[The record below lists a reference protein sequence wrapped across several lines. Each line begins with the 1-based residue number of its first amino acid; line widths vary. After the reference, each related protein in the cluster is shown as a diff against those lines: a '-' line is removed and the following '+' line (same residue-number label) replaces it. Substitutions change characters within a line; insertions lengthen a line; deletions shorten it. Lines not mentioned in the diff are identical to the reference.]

1 MEDAKEDMMEGK
13 ARVTQLQKE
22 QEVLIRGLN
31 SLEKKSRNLEDSNL
45 EAQGKMRKMN
55 VENKTLNSS
64 LSVVQ
69 KENNEGKRS
78 LKEKTKTINN
88 YKTVREMIK

>member
-31 SLEKKSRNLEDSNL
+31 SLEKKNRNLEETHL
-45 EAQGKMRKMN
+45 ESQGKLRKMK
-55 VENKTLNSS
+55 VETKSLGEN

-78 LKEKTKTINN
+78 LKEKTKTINS
-88 YKTVREMIK
+88 YKGVRGD